1 LTCVVQGLSRIKFS
15 LSVMSGT
22 NLLQLLRV

>member
-1 LTCVVQGLSRIKFS
+1 
-15 LSVMSGT
+15 MSGT